1 MLRKKIREAMSST
14 LPIVALAL
22 ILSFFVPDIFTAA
35 AFDSPIKPAQIRP
48 IPPISPPGTASP
60 WLPPWGKLS
69 AEG

>member
-1 MLRKKIREAMSST
+1 MNKTVKYVIGRLLFLI
-14 LPIVALAL
+14 PIML

-35 AFDSPIKPAQIRP
+35 AFDSPIKPAQTRP
-48 IPPISPPGTASP
+48 IPPISPPGMASP